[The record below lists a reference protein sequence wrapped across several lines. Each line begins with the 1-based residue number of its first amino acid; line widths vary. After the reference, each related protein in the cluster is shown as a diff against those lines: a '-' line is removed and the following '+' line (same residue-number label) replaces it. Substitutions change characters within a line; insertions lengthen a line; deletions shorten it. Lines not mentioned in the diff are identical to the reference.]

1 LAIFGTF
8 EEIVHSMEQ
17 SQKTYDSFL
26 DDRPVEEYKALMLVI
41 YLVLVFL
48 GFCEL
53 GPRFYLL
60 PKTEI
65 PIGQ

>member
-1 LAIFGTF
+1 
-8 EEIVHSMEQ
+8 MEQ